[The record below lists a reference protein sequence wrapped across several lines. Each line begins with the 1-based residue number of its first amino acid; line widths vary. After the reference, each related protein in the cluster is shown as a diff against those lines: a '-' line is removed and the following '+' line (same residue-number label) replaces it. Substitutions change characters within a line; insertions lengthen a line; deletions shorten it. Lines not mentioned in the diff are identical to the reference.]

1 MPVTIRPV
9 GTLKSYIGGQ
19 AQLSVEAGGTV
30 REALRS
36 LGMPPEI
43 VALVLGNES
52 PQPEDHVLQDG
63 DVVKLVA
70 VIGGGRR

>member
-19 AQLSVEAGGTV
+19 TEVAVEAGGTV
-30 REALRS
+30 REAIRS

-43 VALVLGNES
+43 VALVLVNDAQR
-52 PQPEDHVLQDG
+52 PKDYVLQDG

-70 VIGGGRR
+70 VIGGGRQ